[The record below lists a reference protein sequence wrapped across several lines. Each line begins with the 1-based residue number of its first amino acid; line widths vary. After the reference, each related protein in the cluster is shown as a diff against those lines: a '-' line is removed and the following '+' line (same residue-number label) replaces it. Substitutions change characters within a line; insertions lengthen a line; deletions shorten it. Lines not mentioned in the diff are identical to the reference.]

1 VIIVAAR
8 ASKQE
13 CCENA
18 LNLPEEMEFALQR
31 KGGLKGLIEMVPN
44 REELTSKGKLYQALS
59 DPIRLQILHSLA
71 IIDLCPCILKE
82 ISSLSDS
89 KLSYH
94 LSILEEEGL
103 VISSPR
109 QKWRIYILTELGR
122 SLI

>member
-1 VIIVAAR
+1 MPEK
-8 ASKQE
+8 SSMKE
-13 CCENA
+13 CCA
-18 LNLPEEMEFALQR
+18 DVLNLPKEMEDALQR
-31 KGGLKGLIEMVPN
+31 KGGLRGLKGMVPN
-44 REELTSKGKLYQALS
+44 REELASKGKLYQALS

-82 ISSLSDS
+82 ISGLSDS

-103 VISSPR
+103 VTSSPR

-122 SLI
+122 SLL

>member
-1 VIIVAAR
+1 MAAR